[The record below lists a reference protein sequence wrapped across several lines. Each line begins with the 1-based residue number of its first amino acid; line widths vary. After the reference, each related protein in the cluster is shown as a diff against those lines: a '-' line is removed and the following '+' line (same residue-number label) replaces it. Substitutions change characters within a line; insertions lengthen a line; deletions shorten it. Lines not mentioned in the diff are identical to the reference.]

1 METLTISVPTVHCT
15 SCQLNIQ
22 ESLEELAGVAT
33 SDVDLDAK
41 QVTVTFD
48 PAAVEPGAITAAIED
63 AGYPVAP

>member
-1 METLTISVPTVHCT
+1 METLSISVPTVHCT

-48 PAAVEPGAITAAIED
+48 PAAVDPGTIKAAIED
-63 AGYPVAP
+63 AGYPVEP

>member
-22 ESLEELAGVAT
+22 ESLDELVGVAT

-41 QVTVTFD
+41 QVTVIYD
-48 PAAVEPGAITAAIED
+48 PASVDPGAITAVIED
-63 AGYPVAP
+63 AGYPVEP